1 MWLSGPPFSRTHS
14 THQAHGGATMK
25 WLKNLLG
32 FKSRED
38 KLQQQL
44 RDLEQKVFEATRRGD
59 LEEAGKH
66 EKAMEAVLEEL
77 SNIHIGAEQ

>member
-1 MWLSGPPFSRTHS
+1 M
-14 THQAHGGATMK
+14 Q

-32 FKSRED
+32 IKTREE
-38 KLQQQL
+38 KLQLRL

-66 EKAMEAVLEEL
+66 EKAMETVLDEQ
-77 SNIHIGAEQ
+77 SNIHIGAKQ

>member
-1 MWLSGPPFSRTHS
+1 M
-14 THQAHGGATMK
+14 Q

-32 FKSRED
+32 IKTREE
-38 KLQQQL
+38 KLQLQL

-66 EKAMEAVLEEL
+66 EKTMETVLEEL
-77 SNIHIGAEQ
+77 SNIHIGVKQ

>member
-1 MWLSGPPFSRTHS
+1 
-14 THQAHGGATMK
+14 MK
-25 WLKNLLG
+25 WLKNLFG
-32 FKSRED
+32 IKSREE
-38 KLQQQL
+38 KLQLRL

-66 EKAMEAVLEEL
+66 EKALEAVLEEL

>member
-1 MWLSGPPFSRTHS
+1 M
-14 THQAHGGATMK
+14 Q

-32 FKSRED
+32 IKSRED
-38 KLQQQL
+38 KLQLQL

-66 EKAMEAVLEEL
+66 EKAMDTILSEL
-77 SNIHIGAEQ
+77 TNIRIGAEQ